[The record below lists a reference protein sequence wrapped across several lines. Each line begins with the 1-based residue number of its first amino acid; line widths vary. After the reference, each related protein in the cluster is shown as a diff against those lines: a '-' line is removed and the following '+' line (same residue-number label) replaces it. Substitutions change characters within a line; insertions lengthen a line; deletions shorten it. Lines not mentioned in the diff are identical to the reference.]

1 VSPNRVF
8 DRSFDFI
15 RKDSDVQS
23 WYGDTLKAHGR
34 DHDGHREGRQNFV
47 EHTQYKNEEDGS
59 QRTRVRYNVEGQFGE
74 AFVFAEVSNQMP
86 SGEFVYILVQ
96 DKSNARVQT
105 VVDNRAALTAQRLSG
120 SQESQSAMT
129 QLLFGSGKK

>member
-1 VSPNRVF
+1 
-8 DRSFDFI
+8 
-15 RKDSDVQS
+15 
-23 WYGDTLKAHGR
+23 
-34 DHDGHREGRQNFV
+34 
-47 EHTQYKNEEDGS
+47 
-59 QRTRVRYNVEGQFGE
+59 
-74 AFVFAEVSNQMP
+74 VFAEVSNQMP